1 MGSIHRVWVGTVGVA
16 LGCVVSSCTT
26 VATSQHEA
34 TALTTY
40 TWRVEHTTD
49 PGDRRRT
56 RTEEFA
62 TTSLLNRNGER
73 PDGAVTGPDDRG
85 LWWAE
90 LPPRPRVE
98 EMEERKRSL
107 EQIGTPELLKTVE
120 YSLTYTSEG
129 QTRTLPT
136 DHSVYRKAVRAY
148 QDGRS
153 LEVLLGV
160 GDANVEDVNL
170 Q

>member
-1 MGSIHRVWVGTVGVA
+1 MSSIYRVLMGTVGVA
-16 LGCVVSSCTT
+16 LGCIVSSCTT
-26 VATSQHEA
+26 VATNQYEA

-40 TWRVEHTTD
+40 TWRVEYTTD

-56 RTEEFA
+56 RIEEFA
-62 TTSLLNRNGER
+62 TTSLLNQNGQR

-90 LPPRPRVE
+90 LPPRPSVE

-107 EQIGTPELLKTVE
+107 EQIGTPELLKTVD
-120 YSLTYTSEG
+120 YSLTYTAEG

-148 QDGRS
+148 QAEQS

-160 GDANVEDVNL
+160 GDATVEDVNP

>member
-1 MGSIHRVWVGTVGVA
+1 MSSIHRFLVGAAGVT
-16 LGCVVSSCTT
+16 LGCIVSSCTT
-26 VATSQHEA
+26 VATTQYEA

-40 TWRVEHTTD
+40 TWRVEYTTD
-49 PGDRRRT
+49 PSDRRRT

-62 TTSLLNRNGER
+62 STSLLNQNGEQA
-73 PDGAVTGPDDRG
+73 DGAVTGPDDQG
-85 LWWAE
+85 LWWPE
-90 LPPRPRVE
+90 LPPRPTAE
-98 EMEERKRSL
+98 ELEGRKRSL

-120 YSLTYTSEG
+120 YSLTYTTDG

-136 DHSVYRKAVRAY
+136 DHSVYRKAVRAR
-148 QDGRS
+148 QDGHS

-160 GDANVEDVNL
+160 GDATVEDVNP

>member
-1 MGSIHRVWVGTVGVA
+1 MNLIHRFLVGAAGVT
-16 LGCVVSSCTT
+16 LSCIVSGCTT
-26 VATSQHEA
+26 VATEQFEA

-40 TWRVEHTTD
+40 TWRVEYTTD

-62 TTSLLNRNGER
+62 STSLLNQNGER
-73 PDGAVTGPDDRG
+73 PDEAVTGPDDQG
-85 LWWAE
+85 LWWGE
-90 LPPRPRVE
+90 LPPRPTVE

-120 YSLTYTSEG
+120 YSLTYTAEG

-148 QDGRS
+148 QDGQA

-160 GDANVEDVNL
+160 GDATVEDVNP

>member
-1 MGSIHRVWVGTVGVA
+1 MSSLYRVLMGTVGAA
-16 LGCVVSSCTT
+16 LGCLVSSCTT
-26 VATSQHEA
+26 VATNQYEA

-40 TWRVEHTTD
+40 TWRVEYTTD

-62 TTSLLNRNGER
+62 SISLLNQNGER
-73 PDGAVTGPDDRG
+73 PDDAVTGPDDRG

-90 LPPRPRVE
+90 LPPRPTVE
-98 EMEERKRSL
+98 EMEARKRSL

-120 YSLTYTSEG
+120 YSLTYTADG

-148 QDGRS
+148 QDGQS

-160 GDANVEDVNL
+160 GDANVEDVNP